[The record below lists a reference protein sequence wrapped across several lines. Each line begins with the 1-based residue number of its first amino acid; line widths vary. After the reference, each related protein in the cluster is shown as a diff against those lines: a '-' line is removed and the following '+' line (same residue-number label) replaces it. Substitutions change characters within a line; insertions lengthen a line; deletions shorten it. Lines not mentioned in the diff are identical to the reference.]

1 MRKTT
6 LDQLAEC
13 KWELEEVKTEAQE
26 YKLYKKIITKLFPRQ
41 HERIVDEI
49 KKQAIKNKLGLV
61 YTITGESPLNKLYT
75 KHMDMEVC
83 EKSVKSYVINL
94 NKNKYK
100 NLDWIS

>member
-13 KWELEEVKTEAQE
+13 KWELEKVKTEAQE

-49 KKQAIKNKLGLV
+49 KKKIKRK
-61 YTITGESPLNKLYT
+61 K
-75 KHMDMEVC
+75 
-83 EKSVKSYVINL
+83 
-94 NKNKYK
+94 
-100 NLDWIS
+100 

>member
-1 MRKTT
+1 MGTQNGDGKLVKKIYNFKTKTMRKTT

-49 KKQAIKNKLGLV
+49 KKKIKERNKKLG
-61 YTITGESPLNKLYT
+61 IK
-75 KHMDMEVC
+75 
-83 EKSVKSYVINL
+83 
-94 NKNKYK
+94 
-100 NLDWIS
+100 